1 MRNGEQKMTDI
12 QKSLMD
18 MQDLEYRDFNSSLM
32 PGVPK
37 ESVIGVRI
45 PEIRKYARTLYK
57 TGEWEKFIT
66 ELPHTYYEENAL
78 HMILLCNI
86 KDYDTCIKYINE
98 FLPYVDNWAVG
109 DSGVPDCYKKNLNK
123 LMTEVKVWIQSDR
136 AYTVRYAVGV
146 LMRLFLDEHF
156 DKRYLAMAAGV
167 KSEEYYVNM
176 MVAWYFATA
185 LAKQWDSTIDYIED
199 RKLTPWIHNKTI
211 QKAVESYRITQQ
223 QKVYL
228 KSMRIK
234 KA

>member
-98 FLPYVDNWAVG
+98 FLPYIDNWAVC
-109 DSGVPDCYKKNLNK
+109 DIISPAVFKKQRQALLK
-123 LMTEVKVWIQSDR
+123 EIPAWIASPHPYMCRFGIEMLMSH
-136 AYTVRYAVGV
+136 
-146 LMRLFLDEHF
+146 FLDVDF
-156 DKRYLAMAAGV
+156 DPRYLELPAAV
-167 KSEEYYVNM
+167 HSSEYYVNM
-176 MVAWYFATA
+176 MIAWYFATA
-185 LAKQWDSTIDYIED
+185 LAKQWDASLPYIQEQ
-199 RKLTPWIHNKTI
+199 RLEKWVHNKTI
-211 QKAVESYRITQQ
+211 QKAIESRRITDE
-223 QKVYL
+223 QKSL
-228 KSMRIK
+228 LRSMKRT
-234 KA
+234 

>member
-18 MQDLEYRDFNSSLM
+18 MQDLEYRDFNSSLL

-98 FLPYVDNWAVG
+98 FLPYVDNWAVC
-109 DSGVPDCYKKNLNK
+109 DSGVPDCFKKNLDK
-123 LMTEVKVWIQSDR
+123 LMTEVKVWIKSDR
-136 AYTVRYAVGV
+136 TYTVRYAVGV

-167 KSEEYYVNM
+167 ESEGYYVNM

-185 LAKQWDSTIDYIED
+185 LAKQWDSTIAYIED
-199 RKLTPWIHNKTI
+199 RKLTPWVHNKTI
-211 QKAVESYRITQQ
+211 QKAVESYRITPQ